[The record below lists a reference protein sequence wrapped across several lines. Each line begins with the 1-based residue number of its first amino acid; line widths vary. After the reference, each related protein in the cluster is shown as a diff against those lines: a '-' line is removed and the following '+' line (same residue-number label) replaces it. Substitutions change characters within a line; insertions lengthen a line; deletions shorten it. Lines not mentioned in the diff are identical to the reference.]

1 MKEPLISLLRN
12 NSGLLALLFVS
23 FLIYVPSLS
32 GDFVVDD
39 TPVIK
44 NNTHIRDSSHFADFF
59 RKGFWENTALE
70 DKTIAMYRP
79 MVLVFFS
86 LNHGIS
92 GNDPFGY
99 HVTLL
104 LLHLANILLVYALIR
119 KLTAGSAIGAIV
131 GASFFALHP
140 TRVESV
146 AWLSGITDPL
156 VIFFLLGSLLAH
168 RIYIENPKG
177 WWYLAVSMLCFQ
189 LALWSKEVAIAF
201 PLVVLAHDLIYRRK
215 INWPEAF
222 LHAGLV
228 SVYMVARNVAL
239 GELGKPGVLDLSQ
252 FSRAVDFLLGYSQLL
267 VFPGQIPFYIQP
279 PGHPVSSALGWIGA
293 ITIILL
299 VGYSSRTFDQDRRKS
314 LAFSAIWIAVFSWP
328 AILMMF
334 YMDGFY
340 SARFLY
346 VPAVGVAIFLSDLY
360 NQVNE
365 THPGLKIPILTS
377 CLLVIALYGFFTSK
391 EIPSWQDNEAIYRKV
406 ARLAPESAS
415 GYSGLAQ
422 YYLLKEDYAA
432 AEKNFLIVLQKAKSP
447 KVRVE
452 ALVALGTIRGM
463 SNDLVQSQRYLEEA
477 VQIEPNNSDVLAG
490 LGNLAL
496 MNGQV
501 NESISY
507 YEKALTARPGN
518 YEAAM
523 NLALAYE
530 KTGQIERSKLVRR
543 TVTEKR

>member
-1 MKEPLISLLRN
+1 MKQSLTSLLRN
-12 NSGLLALLFVS
+12 NFGLFALLFVS

-39 TPVIK
+39 TPAIK
-44 NNTHIRDSSHFADFF
+44 NNTYIRDGSHVASFF
-59 RKGFWENTALE
+59 SKGFWENTALQ

-79 MVLVFFS
+79 MVLVLFS
-86 LNHGIS
+86 LNNGVS
-92 GNDPFGY
+92 GNNPLGY

-104 LLHLANILLVYALIR
+104 LLHLANILLVFALIR
-119 KLTAGSAIGAIV
+119 KLTAGSAIGAII

-156 VIFFLLGSLLAH
+156 VIFFLLASLLAH
-168 RIYIENPKG
+168 RIFIENPKG
-177 WWYLAVSMLCFQ
+177 WRYLAVSLLCFQ

-201 PLVVLAHDLIYRRK
+201 PLVVVAHDLIYRRK

-228 SVYMVARNVAL
+228 MGYLVARSFAL
-239 GELGKPGVLDLSQ
+239 GASGKPGDLDISQ

-267 VFPGQIPFYIQP
+267 VFPAQIPFYIQP

-299 VGYSSRTFDQDRRKS
+299 VGYSLRNFDQDRRKT

-334 YMDGFY
+334 YMEGFY

-346 VPAVGVAIFLSDLY
+346 VPAAGVAIFLSTLY
-360 NQVNE
+360 NHMNAA
-365 THPGLKIPILTS
+365 HPGLKIPVLTS
-377 CLLVIALYGFFTSK
+377 CLLVIALYGFFTWK
-391 EIPSWQDNEAIYRKV
+391 EIPSWHDNEAIYGKV

-422 YYLLKEDYAA
+422 YYLLREDYAA
-432 AEKNFLIVLQKAKSP
+432 AEKNFLIVLQKTSAP
-447 KVRVE
+447 KVRAE
-452 ALVALGTIRGM
+452 ALVALGTLHGI

-477 VQIEPNNSDVLAG
+477 VQIEPNNSDALAG

-496 MNGQV
+496 MKGQV

-507 YEKALTARPGN
+507 YEKAIAARPGN

-523 NLALAYE
+523 NLAMAYE
-530 KTGQIERSKLVRR
+530 KIRQTERSELVRR
-543 TVTEKR
+543 SIPQQR

>member
-1 MKEPLISLLRN
+1 MKQSLTSLLRN
-12 NSGLLALLFVS
+12 NFGLFTLLFVS
-23 FLIYVPSLS
+23 FLIYVPGLS

-39 TPVIK
+39 TPAIK
-44 NNTHIRDSSHFADFF
+44 NNTYIRDGSHVAGFF
-59 RKGFWENTALE
+59 SKGFWENTALQ

-79 MVLVFFS
+79 MVLVLFS
-86 LNHGIS
+86 LNYGIS
-92 GNDPFGY
+92 GNNPFGY
-99 HVTLL
+99 HVILL

-168 RIYIENPKG
+168 RIFIENPKG
-177 WWYLAVSMLCFQ
+177 WWYLAISLLCFQ

-201 PLVVLAHDLIYRRK
+201 PLVVVAHDLIYRRK
-215 INWPEAF
+215 IHWPEAF

-228 SVYMVARNVAL
+228 MAYLVARSFAL
-239 GELGKPGVLDLSQ
+239 GASGKPGDLDLSQ

-267 VFPGQIPFYIQP
+267 VFPGQVPFYIQP
-279 PGHPVSSALGWIGA
+279 PGHAVSSALGWIGA
-293 ITIILL
+293 IIIIIL
-299 VGYSSRTFDQDRRKS
+299 VGYSSRTFDQDRRKT
-314 LAFSAIWIAVFSWP
+314 LAFSVIWITVFSWP

-346 VPAVGVAIFLSDLY
+346 VPAVGVAIFLSTLY
-360 NQVNE
+360 NHMNE
-365 THPGLKIPILTS
+365 THPALKIPVLTS
-377 CLLVIALYGFFTSK
+377 CVLVIALYGFFTWK
-391 EIPSWQDNEAIYRKV
+391 EIPSWHDNGAIYGKV

-415 GYSGLAQ
+415 GFSGLAQ
-422 YYLLKEDYAA
+422 FYLLREDYAA
-432 AEKNFLIVLQKAKSP
+432 AEKNFLIVLQKAKAP

-452 ALVALGTIRGM
+452 ALVALGTLHGI
-463 SNDLVQSQRYLEEA
+463 SNDLVQCKRYLEEA
-477 VQIEPNNSDVLAG
+477 VQIEPNNSDALAG

-496 MNGQV
+496 MKGQF
-501 NESISY
+501 NESIAY
-507 YEKALTARPGN
+507 YEKAIAARPGN

-523 NLALAYE
+523 NLAMVYE
-530 KTGQIERSKLVRR
+530 RIGQTERSELVRR
-543 TVTEKR
+543 SIPQQR